1 MKKHKD
7 GCEMHNLNCSKNNQY
22 VAHISAYDY
31 SIQTLETHLTE
42 VSEISARLASKI
54 GSGNAGRLIGLMHD
68 FGKYSQVFQSY
79 IKSVTGLINADE
91 DDYVDAT
98 GLKGKIDHST
108 AGAQWVFKNLA
119 QYGYNSSRKGELCG
133 QILAVCIA
141 SHHSGLIDCLTL
153 DGDSGF
159 NIRINKPDERSHFEE
174 CIKSVD
180 TSVIN
185 KAMELSSLV
194 LIEEMHSLINQILK
208 AKNADDTPLSLLVR
222 EFYLGFY
229 TRFLFSCLIDADRI
243 NSADFESPENALLRS
258 KGLPDW
264 SLAIER
270 LETKLLGFTVDSKIA
285 TIRKEISDQCLKK
298 AVQPQGI
305 YTLSV
310 PTGGGKTLAS
320 LRYALHHARQHGLE
334 RIIYIIP
341 YTSIIEQNAAEVR
354 KILQSEGDSVEWVL
368 EHHSNLEPELQTW
381 RSKLV
386 ADNWDAPVIFTT
398 MVQLL
403 ETLFSGGTRGV
414 RRLHQLANSVLIF
427 DEIQTL
433 PINCVH
439 MFCNAINFLT
449 DHTHTTTV
457 LCTATQPLLNALRN
471 PEKGQLRIPKENE
484 IIPDVDAL
492 YQRLERVKV
501 ENKYKSEGWK
511 KDEICQFAYTLFE
524 ENHSCLIIVNTKQWA
539 QDLFLEFQNLGVD
552 NAALFHLSTN
562 QCSAHR
568 KNILDEVRKRLK
580 EKQPVLCISTQL
592 IEAGVDISFA
602 NVIRFFAGLDSIAQA
617 AGRCNRHGE
626 LTDKNGEPIKGQVY
640 VLNPQEESTDMLKEI
655 EEGKTQAQ
663 RVFSE
668 LPNTSILSPEAI
680 SRYFQYYFYGR
691 AGEMAYRQKLEKGV
705 DDTLLNLLSSN
716 TKNNFAQKNFQRA
729 QQGFRPLLMQSFMA
743 AGKAFKAIDAP
754 TNSVIVP
761 FKEGAQLITELCACN
776 NNFSAK
782 EFHRLLKKAQKY
794 SVNVFPNVW
803 EILEKNEALIEI
815 QGEGVYYLKEEFYND
830 DFGLTKEA
838 SQTMSYMGV

>member
-1 MKKHKD
+1 MDDLDKPVFIAHKRTSD
-7 GCEMHNLNCSKNNQY
+7 S
-22 VAHISAYDY
+22 
-31 SIQTLETHLTE
+31 SIQSLETHLTE
-42 VSEISARLASKI
+42 VAEITARLASKI
-54 GSGNAGRLIGLMHD
+54 DSENAGRLIGLMHD
-68 FGKYSQVFQSY
+68 FGKYSHTFQNY
-79 IKSVTGLINADE
+79 IKSGTGLINSDE
-91 DDYVDAT
+91 DDYVDAS

-108 AGAQWVFKNLA
+108 AGAQWVYQSLCKF
-119 QYGYNSSRKGELCG
+119 GDKGQGQICG
-133 QILAVCIA
+133 QILALCIA
-141 SHHSGLIDCLTL
+141 SHHSGLIDSLDL
-153 DGDSGF
+153 DGKF
-159 NIRINKPDERSHFEE
+159 NFDRRINKEDEKTHLSE
-174 CIKSVD
+174 CLE
-180 TSVIN
+180 N
-185 KAMELSSLV
+185 AN
-194 LIEEMHSLINQILK
+194 SLIIEK
-208 AKNADDTPLSLLVR
+208 ALSLATGDLVKELLATLKPIVKQIGYEYSQGHSAAIVP
-222 EFYLGFY
+222 EFNLGFY
-229 TRFLFSCLIDADRI
+229 ARFLFSCLIDADRI
-243 NSADFESPENALLRS
+243 NSADFESPDNELLRS

-264 SLAIER
+264 NLAIER
-270 LETKLLGFTVDSKIA
+270 LETKLAGFAVDTEIA
-285 TIRKEISDQCLKK
+285 KIRKEISDQCLKK
-298 AVQPQGI
+298 SVQPQGI

-354 KILQSEGDSVEWVL
+354 KILQLEGDIVEWVL

-457 LCTATQPLLNALRN
+457 LCTATQPLLNSLRN
-471 PEKGQLRIPKENE
+471 PEKGQLHIPKENE

-492 YQRLERVKV
+492 YQRLERVRV
-501 ENKYKSEGWK
+501 ENKYKSEGWLR
-511 KDEICQFAYTLFE
+511 DDVCQFAHELFE
-524 ENHSCLIIVNTKQWA
+524 ENQSCLIIVNTKQWA
-539 QDLFLEFQNLGVD
+539 QDLFLGFQNIGVD
-552 NAALFHLSTN
+552 NTALFHLSTN
-562 QCSAHR
+562 QCPAHR
-568 KNILDEVRKRLK
+568 KQILDLVRQRLK
-580 EKQPVLCISTQL
+580 DKQPVLCVSTQL
-592 IEAGVDISFA
+592 IEAGVDVSFA

-626 LTDKNGEPIKGQVY
+626 LTDKNGESIKGQVY
-640 VLNPQEESTDMLKEI
+640 VLNPAHESTDMLAEI
-655 EEGKTQAQ
+655 EIGKTQAQ

-668 LPNTSILSPEAI
+668 MPNVSILSPDAI
-680 SRYFQYYFYGR
+680 TRYFQYYFYDR
-691 AGEMAYRQKLEKGV
+691 AGEMAYRKKLDNGV
-705 DDTLLNLLSSN
+705 DDTLLNLLGSN
-716 TKNNFAQKNFQRA
+716 AQNNYRYKNKQRV
-729 QQGFRPLLMQSFMA
+729 QEGLRPLLMQSFMT

-761 FKEGAQLITELCACN
+761 YGDGKRLIAELCAAN
-776 NNFSAK
+776 NDFSAK
-782 EFHRLLKKAQKY
+782 AFYRLLKQAQKY

-803 EILEKNEALIEI
+803 RKLEEANAVTEI
-815 QGEGVYYLKEEFYND
+815 QGEGVFYLDARHYSKL
-830 DFGLTKEA
+830 FGLSVEVVEKMDA
-838 SQTMSYMGV
+838 DIY

>member
-1 MKKHKD
+1 MGDLDKTVFIAHKRTSD
-7 GCEMHNLNCSKNNQY
+7 S
-22 VAHISAYDY
+22 
-31 SIQTLETHLTE
+31 SIQSLEAHLTE
-42 VSEISARLASKI
+42 VAEIAARLASKI
-54 GSGNAGRLIGLMHD
+54 DSENAGRLIGLMHD
-68 FGKYSQVFQSY
+68 FGKYSHTFQNY
-79 IKSVTGLINADE
+79 IKSGTGLINSDE
-91 DDYVDAT
+91 DDYVDAN

-108 AGAQWVFKNLA
+108 AGAQWVYKNLER
-119 QYGYNSSRKGELCG
+119 YGDKGQGLLCG
-133 QILAVCIA
+133 QILALCVA
-141 SHHSGLIDCLTL
+141 SHHSGLIDSL
-153 DGDSGF
+153 DLDAQF
-159 NIRINKPDERSHFEE
+159 NFDRRINKEDEKTHLSE
-174 CIKSVD
+174 C
-180 TSVIN
+180 
-185 KAMELSSLV
+185 L
-194 LIEEMHSLINQILK
+194 
-208 AKNADDTPLSLLVR
+208 KNADNTILNNATALATVNLVKELLAILNPIIKQINAEYSQGHSAAIVP
-222 EFYLGFY
+222 EFNLGFY

-243 NSADFESPENALLRS
+243 NSADFESPENVLLRS

-264 SLAIER
+264 TLAIQR
-270 LETKLLGFTVDSKIA
+270 LETKLAGFAVDSEVAK
-285 TIRKEISDQCLKK
+285 IRKEISDQCLVK
-298 AVQPQGI
+298 ATQPQGI

-320 LRYALHHARQHGLE
+320 LRYALNHAKQHGLE

-354 KILQSEGDSVEWVL
+354 KILQPECDTVEWVL

-403 ETLFSGGTRGV
+403 ETMFSGGTRGV

-449 DHTHTTTV
+449 AHTNTTTV

-471 PEKGQLRIPKENE
+471 PDKGQLNIPIENE
-484 IIPDVDAL
+484 IIPNINAL
-492 YQRLERVKV
+492 YQRLERVYV
-501 ENKYKSEGWK
+501 ENMYKHGGWK
-511 KDEICQFAYTLFE
+511 KEEITSFTKQLFE
-524 ENHSCLIIVNTKQWA
+524 ENHSCLVIVNTKQWA
-539 QDLFLEFQNLGVD
+539 QDLFLEFQNLGID
-552 NAALFHLSTN
+552 SAALFHLSTN
-562 QCSAHR
+562 QCPAHR
-568 KNILDEVRKRLK
+568 KDILDKVRKRLK
-580 EKQPVLCISTQL
+580 EKLPVLCVSTQL

-602 NVIRFFAGLDSIAQA
+602 NVVRFFAGLDSIAQA

-640 VLNPQEESTDMLKEI
+640 VLNPEQESTDMLKEI

-668 LPNTSILSPEAI
+668 LPTTSILSPEAI

-691 AGEMAYRQKLEKGV
+691 AGEMAYRKKMENGV
-705 DDTLLNLLSSN
+705 EDTLLNLLSSN
-716 TKNNFAQKNFQRA
+716 TSNNFAQKNLQRA
-729 QQGFRPLLMQSFMA
+729 QQGLRPLLMQSFMA

-782 EFHRLLKKAQKY
+782 EFYRLLKKAQKY

-803 EILEKNEALIEI
+803 AALEKNEAVIEI

>member
-1 MKKHKD
+1 MDGLDKPVFIAHKRTSD
-7 GCEMHNLNCSKNNQY
+7 S
-22 VAHISAYDY
+22 
-31 SIQTLETHLTE
+31 SIQSLETHLTE
-42 VSEISARLASKI
+42 VSEITARLASKI
-54 GSGNAGRLIGLMHD
+54 DSENAGRLIGLMHD
-68 FGKYSQVFQSY
+68 FGKYSHTFQNY
-79 IKSVTGLINADE
+79 IKSGTGLINSDE

-108 AGAQWVFKNLA
+108 AGAQWVYQSLFKF
-119 QYGYNSSRKGELCG
+119 GDKGQGQICG
-133 QILAVCIA
+133 QILALCIA
-141 SHHSGLIDCLTL
+141 SHHSGLIDSLDL
-153 DGDSGF
+153 DGKF
-159 NIRINKPDERSHFEE
+159 NFDRRINKEDEKTHLSE
-174 CIKSVD
+174 CLE
-180 TSVIN
+180 N
-185 KAMELSSLV
+185 AN
-194 LIEEMHSLINQILK
+194 SLIIEK
-208 AKNADDTPLSLLVR
+208 ALSLATGDLVKELLATLKPIVKQIGYEYSQGHSAAIVP
-222 EFYLGFY
+222 EFNLGFY
-229 TRFLFSCLIDADRI
+229 ARFLFSCLIDADRI
-243 NSADFESPENALLRS
+243 NSADFENPDNQLLRS
-258 KGLPDW
+258 KALPEW

-270 LETKLLGFTVDSKIA
+270 LETKLAGFAVDTEIA
-285 TIRKEISDQCLKK
+285 KIRKEISDQCLKK
-298 AVQPQGI
+298 SVQPQGV

-310 PTGGGKTLAS
+310 PTGGGKTLSS

-354 KILQSEGDSVEWVL
+354 KILQSEGDTVEWVL

-403 ETLFSGGTRGV
+403 ETMFSGGTRGV

-449 DHTHTTTV
+449 AHTNTTTV

-471 PEKGQLRIPKENE
+471 PEKGQLHIPKENE

-492 YQRLERVKV
+492 YQRLERVRV

-511 KDEICQFAYTLFE
+511 KDEICQFAHELFE
-524 ENHSCLIIVNTKQWA
+524 ENQSCLIIVNTKQWA
-539 QDLFLEFQNLGVD
+539 QDLFLEFQRIGVD
-552 NAALFHLSTN
+552 NTALFHLSTN
-562 QCSAHR
+562 QCPAHR
-568 KNILDEVRKRLK
+568 KQILDLVRQRLK
-580 EKQPVLCISTQL
+580 DKQPVLCVSTQL
-592 IEAGVDISFA
+592 IEAGVDVSFA

-626 LTDKNGEPIKGQVY
+626 LIDENGVPIKGQVY
-640 VLNPQEESTDMLKEI
+640 VLNPQEESTEMLKEI
-655 EEGKTQAQ
+655 EEGKKQAL

-668 LPNTSILSPEAI
+668 LPNISILSPEAI
-680 SRYFQYYFYGR
+680 RRYFDYYFFGR
-691 AGEMAYRQKLEKGV
+691 ATEMAYRKKLENGV

-716 TKNNFAQKNFQRA
+716 TANNFAQKNLHRA
-729 QQGFRPLLMQSFMA
+729 QQGLRPLLMQSFMA

-754 TNSVIVP
+754 INSVIVP
-761 FKEGAQLITELCACN
+761 YGDGKRLIAELCAAN
-776 NNFSAK
+776 NEFSAK
-782 EFHRLLKKAQKY
+782 AFYKLLKQAQKY

-803 EILEKNEALIEI
+803 GVLEQNEAVMEI
-815 QGEGVYYLKEEFYND
+815 QGEGVFFLKEAYYNES
-830 DFGLTKEA
+830 FGLTPEKA
-838 SQTMSYMGV
+838 GLMDSHIV